1 MDLRKAATAIN
12 KAKSPCHD
20 ALIIKPASV
29 SHMTFILL
37 SLTHPTEFGNL
48 MRSEYQRGCV
58 AWDEMNEVK
67 GGHRLGLMSVQP
79 RVLFINEKTYPITGL
94 SFTPQERFLMSE

>member
-1 MDLRKAATAIN
+1 
-12 KAKSPCHD
+12 
-20 ALIIKPASV
+20 
-29 SHMTFILL
+29 MTFILL

-79 RVLFINEKTYPITGL
+79 RVLFINEKTYVHIL
-94 SFTPQERFLMSE
+94 SQDCHSLRRKDF